1 MSGSLSTYL
10 ETALLNH
17 VFAGI
22 NYPPP
27 SQFFVGLFNTTPTAD
42 GGGVEVAT
50 GGYARQPVT
59 FSAPV
64 GSPPLVNNPQAVQW
78 GAASADWGVVTSGGL
93 FDNIMGGNFLGFAH
107 LVSAVDGVTLA
118 PIAVL
123 AGMIFRLPPLGLV
136 VGFTPPPSTPVPFT
150 PTGMRSR
157 LTMRPIVGEVI
168 DGAGVGRMG
177 LVMASEPSP

>member
-17 VFAGI
+17 VFGGLP
-22 NYPPP
+22 YVPPP
-27 SQFFVGLFNTTPTAD
+27 SLYVGLFNAPPTAD
-42 GGGVEVAT
+42 GGGAEVAT

-64 GSPPLVNNPQAVQW
+64 GSPPLVNNPEAVQW

-93 FDNIMGGNFLGFAH
+93 FDNIFGGNFLGFAY

-118 PIAVL
+118 PIEVK
-123 AGMIFRLPPLGLV
+123 AGFVFRLPPLGLV

-150 PTGMRSR
+150 TPSMASR
-157 LTMRPIVGEVI
+157 LVMRPIVGEVL

-177 LVMASEPSP
+177 LVMAPGTSP